1 MLSFE
6 PNIVFIDDK
15 IEQVDGIIDLYRKE
29 GIGVKYYNADLAEGD
44 TPPQTPFSN
53 VNLIYLDLYYKDDFD
68 LELCLG
74 WIDSL
79 IPKNSFY
86 VLVIWSKDPH
96 HEGEI
101 LEGLSKINQL
111 PFIIFCETKND
122 DYKNPDST
130 FKWTELKTK
139 IDSEINNISELKELA
154 VWKKSVQNASN
165 IIIGTLSKNTT
176 QEQLK
181 TKLQKIIIGH
191 GGSSLSVKDN
201 FPFKR
206 ETLFDAL
213 DSVLVSNT
221 KGSIP
226 STKISETNIQNLYN
240 IPDNI
245 QGDIDSKLNSWF
257 HFKLHKE
264 PLNQEIIKPGIIC
277 NYKDTNLQKLYALLN
292 DENIEDYLK
301 HQITKSKEE
310 NSTTELID
318 IVLLI
323 SRPCDIAQNKFGRNL
338 KLVSGILI
346 KNPERKG
353 GLKKPFRTGTKYD
366 SIKLYDHISFSDM
379 DNDTALIFDFRY
391 IFSIPKESFIEN
403 FENIKV
409 FNKELLSEIQVE
421 YSSYSSRLGI
431 TQII

>member
-15 IEQVDGIIDLYRKE
+15 INQVDGIINLYRNE
-29 GIGVKYYNADLAEGD
+29 GIGVKYYNADIADGD
-44 TPPQTPFSN
+44 TPPQNPFSN
-53 VNLIYLDLYYKDDFD
+53 VNLIYLDLYYKEDFD
-68 LELCLG
+68 LDLCLG
-74 WIDSL
+74 WIDS
-79 IPKNSFY
+79 IVPKNSFY
-86 VLVIWSKDPH
+86 VLVLWSKDPH
-96 HEGEI
+96 HKDEI
-101 LEGLSKINQL
+101 IEGLSKINQI
-111 PFIIFCETKND
+111 PFITFCETKND
-122 DYKNPDST
+122 DYKNPDSS
-130 FKWTELKTK
+130 FKWTELKAK
-139 IDSEINNISELKELA
+139 IDSEINKISELEELA

-165 IIIGTLSKNTT
+165 IIVGTLSKNSS

-201 FPFKR
+201 IPFKR

-226 STKISETNIQNLYN
+226 TTDISETNIQNLYN

-264 PLNQEIIKPGIIC
+264 PLDQEIIKPGIIC
-277 NYKDTNLQKLYALLN
+277 NYKDADLQNLYALLK
-292 DENIEDYLK
+292 DENIENYLK

-338 KLVSGILI
+338 KLVSGILV
-346 KNPERKG
+346 KNPVRKNG
-353 GLKKPFRTGTKYD
+353 KGKPLHSGTKYD
-366 SIKLYDHISFSDM
+366 SIKLYDHISFSDK

-391 IFSIPKESFIEN
+391 VFSIPKESFIEN

>member
-15 IEQVDGIIDLYRKE
+15 IKEVEGIIDLYRRE
-29 GIGVKYYNADLAEGD
+29 GIGVKFYNADFSEGD
-44 TPPQTPFSN
+44 TQPQTPFSN
-53 VNLIYLDLYYKDDFD
+53 INLIYLDLYYKEDFD
-68 LELCLG
+68 PEICLG
-74 WIDSL
+74 WIDSI

-96 HEGEI
+96 HKDEI
-101 LEGLSKINQL
+101 IEGLSKINQL
-111 PFIIFCETKND
+111 PFITFCETKND
-122 DYKNPDST
+122 NYKNPDRT

-139 IDSEINNISELKELA
+139 IDSEINHISELKELA

-165 IIIGTLSKNTT
+165 IIIGTLSKNIT

-181 TKLQKIIIGH
+181 TKLQKIIVGH
-191 GGSSLSVKDN
+191 GGSSLSVQGN
-201 FPFKR
+201 NSFKR

-213 DSVLVSNT
+213 DSVLISNT

-226 STKISETNIQNLYN
+226 ISDISETNIQNLYN
-240 IPDNI
+240 IPDDI
-245 QGDIDSKLNSWF
+245 QGEIDSKLNSWF

-264 PLNQEIIKPGIIC
+264 PLDQEIIKPGIIC
-277 NYKDTNLQKLYALLN
+277 NYKDDNLQKLYALRK
-292 DENIEDYLK
+292 DENIEEYLK
-301 HQITKSKEE
+301 HQITKSTED
-310 NSTTELID
+310 NSTIELID

-346 KNPERKG
+346 KNPVRKG

-366 SIKLYDHISFSDM
+366 SIKLYDHISFSDN

-409 FNKELLSEIQVE
+409 FNKELLSEVQVE

>member
-15 IEQVDGIIDLYRKE
+15 IDQVDGIINLYRNE
-29 GIGVKYYNADLAEGD
+29 GIGVKYYNADIADGD
-44 TPPQTPFSN
+44 APPQSPFSN

-74 WIDSL
+74 WIDS
-79 IPKNSFY
+79 IVPKNSFY

-96 HEGEI
+96 HKDEI
-101 LEGLSKINQL
+101 IKGLSKINQI
-111 PFIIFCETKND
+111 PFITFCETKND
-122 DYKNPDST
+122 DYKNPDSS
-130 FKWTELKTK
+130 FKWTELKAK
-139 IDSEINNISELKELA
+139 IDSEINNISELEELA

-165 IIIGTLSKNTT
+165 IIVGTLSKNTS

-201 FPFKR
+201 NPFKR

-226 STKISETNIQNLYN
+226 NIDISENNTQNLYN

-264 PLNQEIIKPGIIC
+264 PLDQEIIKPGIIC
-277 NYKDTNLQKLYALLN
+277 NYKDAGLQKLYALIK
-292 DENIEDYLK
+292 DENIEEYLK
-301 HQITKSKEE
+301 YQITESIAE
-310 NSTTELID
+310 NSSTELID

-338 KLVSGILI
+338 KLVSGILV
-346 KNPERKG
+346 KNPVRKG
-353 GLKKPFRTGTKYD
+353 GQKQPLRTGNKYD
-366 SIKLYDHISFSDM
+366 SIKLYDHLSFSDE
-379 DNDTALIFDFRY
+379 DTDTALIFDFRY
-391 IFSIPKESFIEN
+391 VFSIPKKSFVDN

-409 FNKELLSEIQVE
+409 FNKELLSEVQVE
-421 YSSYSSRLGI
+421 YSAYSSRLGI

>member
-29 GIGVKYYNADLAEGD
+29 GIGVKYYNADLADGD
-44 TPPQTPFSN
+44 SKPPKHYSN
-53 VNLIYLDLYYKDDFD
+53 VNLVFLDLYYQEDFEID
-68 LELCLG
+68 FCLG
-74 WIDSL
+74 WLDSIL
-79 IPKNSFY
+79 PENSFY
-86 VLVIWSKDPH
+86 VLVIWSKDTH
-96 HEGEI
+96 HSEEI
-101 LEGLSKINQL
+101 IEGLTGINKR
-111 PFIIFCETKND
+111 PFITFSETKD
-122 DYKNPDST
+122 DSYKNEDTT
-130 FKWTELKTK
+130 FKWPELKAK
-139 IDSEINNISELKELA
+139 IDTEINKISELEELA
-154 VWKKSVQNASN
+154 VWKKSVESASN
-165 IIIGTLSKNTT
+165 IIVGTLSKNTT

-201 FPFKR
+201 IPFKR

-213 DSVLVSNT
+213 DSVLISNT

-226 STKISETNIQNLYN
+226 NTNISEINTQNLYN

-257 HFKLHKE
+257 HFKLHKD
-264 PLNQEIIKPGIIC
+264 PLDQGIIKPGIIC
-277 NYKDTNLQKLYALLN
+277 NYKNVDLQRLYALLE
-292 DENIEDYLK
+292 DENIDNYLK
-301 HQITKSKEE
+301 HQIAKSKEE

-338 KLVSGILI
+338 KLVSGILV
-346 KNPERKG
+346 KNPVRKNG
-353 GLKKPFRTGTKYD
+353 KGKPLHSGTKYD
-366 SIKLYDHISFSDM
+366 SIKLYDHISFSDK

-391 IFSIPKESFIEN
+391 VFSIPKESFIEN

>member
-15 IEQVDGIIDLYRKE
+15 IDQVDGIINLYRNE
-29 GIGVKYYNADLAEGD
+29 GIGVKYYNADIAEGD
-44 TPPQTPFSN
+44 SPPQSPFSN

-74 WIDSL
+74 WIDS
-79 IPKNSFY
+79 IVPKNSFY

-96 HEGEI
+96 HKDEI
-101 LEGLSKINQL
+101 IEGLSKINQI
-111 PFIIFCETKND
+111 PFITFCETKND
-122 DYKNPDST
+122 DYKNPDSS
-130 FKWTELKTK
+130 FKWTELKAK
-139 IDSEINNISELKELA
+139 IDSEINNISELEELA

-165 IIIGTLSKNTT
+165 IIVGTLSKNTS

-201 FPFKR
+201 NPFKR

-226 STKISETNIQNLYN
+226 NINISANNTQNLYN

-245 QGDIDSKLNSWF
+245 QGDIDSNLNSWF

-264 PLNQEIIKPGIIC
+264 PLDQEIIKPGIIC
-277 NYKDTNLQKLYALLN
+277 NYKDASLQKLYALIK
-292 DENIEDYLK
+292 DENIEEYLK
-301 HQITKSKEE
+301 HQIAESIVE
-310 NSTTELID
+310 NSSTELID

-338 KLVSGILI
+338 KLVSGILV
-346 KNPERKG
+346 KKPVRKG
-353 GLKKPFRTGTKYD
+353 GQKQPLKTGIKYD
-366 SIKLYDHISFSDM
+366 SIKLYDHLSFSDA
-379 DNDTALIFDFRY
+379 DTDTALIFDFRY
-391 IFSIPKESFIEN
+391 VFSIPKESFVSN

-409 FNKELLSEIQVE
+409 FNKELLSEVQVE
-421 YSSYSSRLGI
+421 YSAYSSRLGI